1 MAESWKVNGTYFE
14 ACNCAA
20 ACPCVFLSAPTEGK
34 CTVLVA
40 WHIDKGNFGAVQLN
54 GLNVALLAT
63 TPGHMMQTKW
73 KVALYLDDKA
83 SGDQQ
88 KALGGI
94 FSGQAGGHLAVL
106 GPLIGEVMGVKPV
119 PIEFSASG
127 KQRSLRIPQIAEA
140 DIEALDGQGGALV
153 TIENHPF
160 TAVPGHPAVVSTSK
174 KLKISDHGISL
185 DISGKNG
192 FYSAFAYQS

>member
-1 MAESWKVNGTYFE
+1 MPVR
-14 ACNCAA
+14 
-20 ACPCVFLSAPTEGK
+20 FLKRPTEGK

-83 SGDQQ
+83 SGTQQ

-106 GPLIGEVMGVKPV
+106 GPLIGGVRGSK
-119 PIEFSASG
+119 
-127 KQRSLRIPQIAEA
+127 
-140 DIEALDGQGGALV
+140 
-153 TIENHPF
+153 
-160 TAVPGHPAVVSTSK
+160 AV
-174 KLKISDHGISL
+174 
-185 DISGKNG
+185 
-192 FYSAFAYQS
+192 

>member
-1 MAESWKVNGTYFE
+1 MAEPWKVNGTYFE

-34 CTVLVA
+34 CTVLLA
-40 WHIDKGNFGAVQLN
+40 WHIEKGSFGAVQLN

-73 KVALYLDDKA
+73 KVALYLDHKA

-88 KALGGI
+88 AALGAI
-94 FSGQAGGHLAVL
+94 FSGQAGGHLAAL
-106 GPLIGEVMGVKPV
+106 APLIGEVMGVKPV

-140 DIEALDGQGGALV
+140 DIEALEGQGGALV
-153 TIENHPF
+153 TVDNHPF

-174 KLKISDHGISL
+174 KLKITDHGISL